1 MIFIAPLVKLSL
13 GTSTPQGFALMSSTS
28 GRVDMILGSFLIGDL
43 DLILCRSL
51 NSNFQKQFKSA
62 PMLWP
67 EA

>member
-1 MIFIAPLVKLSL
+1 
-13 GTSTPQGFALMSSTS
+13 MSSTS

-51 NSNFQKQFKSA
+51 NSNFEKQFNSA